1 MADKRDSHRGDNDGG
16 EPMGS
21 IGLPFRVLYRKQL
34 DALHRAVLSEDLEDR
49 NNFVHALWLVMQA
62 GLSQKDFA
70 EHRGF
75 RASTV
80 NRWVTG
86 AKAPPPKRR
95 PAIVR
100 DALAML
106 EQAIRD
112 DAPVIM
118 RTYGEDD
125 GDDAAAEPVER
136 AEAQPAPTVSIIRAR
151 TKTAKA

>member
-1 MADKRDSHRGDNDGG
+1 MADKRGAPVPGGHRGENSGDDAAPDAVGA
-16 EPMGS
+16 
-21 IGLPFRVLYRKQL
+21 PFRVLYRKHV
-34 DALHRAVLSEDLEDR
+34 DELHNAVRHYDLEDR
-49 NNFVHALWLVMQA
+49 DNFVHALWLVMQS

-106 EQAIRD
+106 ETAIREGR
-112 DAPVIM
+112 PVIM
-118 RTYGEDD
+118 GSYGEDD
-125 GDDAAAEPVER
+125 AELGEQAAEPTPV
-136 AEAQPAPTVSIIRAR
+136 APARPAVRAR
-151 TKTAKA
+151 PKP

>member
-1 MADKRDSHRGDNDGG
+1 MAEKRGARAGENGGDPQAPDAVGA
-16 EPMGS
+16 
-21 IGLPFRVLYRKQL
+21 PFRVLYRKHV
-34 DALHRAVLSEDLEDR
+34 DELHNAVRHYDLEDR
-49 NNFVHALWLVMQA
+49 DNFVHALWLVMQS

-106 EQAIRD
+106 ETAIREGR
-112 DAPVIM
+112 PVIM
-118 RTYGEDD
+118 GSFGEDD
-125 GDDAAAEPVER
+125 DEAEVGEQAAK
-136 AEAQPAPTVSIIRAR
+136 PAPSARAAVRAR
-151 TKTAKA
+151 PKP

>member
-1 MADKRDSHRGDNDGG
+1 MDDNRDDGG
-16 EPMGS
+16 QGAGKDANGRVGS
-21 IGLPFRVLYRKQL
+21 PLRVHYRKEVDDL
-34 DALHRAVLSEDLEDR
+34 RDVIATVDLENR
-49 NNFVHALWLVMQA
+49 ENFHHALWLVMEK

-95 PAIVR
+95 PAVVR

-106 EQAIRD
+106 YDEIRRG
-112 DAPVIM
+112 APVVM
-118 RTYGEDD
+118 KSFPE
-125 GDDAAAEPVER
+125 GDDADASPER
-136 AEAQPAPTVSIIRAR
+136 KRAP
-151 TKTAKA
+151 KTSKG